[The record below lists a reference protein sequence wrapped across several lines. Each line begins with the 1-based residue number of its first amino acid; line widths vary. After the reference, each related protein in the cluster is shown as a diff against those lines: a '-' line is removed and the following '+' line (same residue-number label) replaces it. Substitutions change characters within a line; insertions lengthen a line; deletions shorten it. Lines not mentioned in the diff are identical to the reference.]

1 MQTYEGY
8 VQVQGF
14 VYCYGE
20 ASSVEEFKQQAEKSL
35 QIKDMGNVDVALGS
49 LVILGWEDE
58 PEISELQ

>member
-8 VQVQGF
+8 IQVQGF

-35 QIKDMGNVDVALGS
+35 QIKNMGSVNVALDS
-49 LVILGWEDE
+49 LVVLGWEDT
-58 PEISELQ
+58 PTISEL